1 MVRHTFTLG
10 LAVLLL
16 PSLASAQDAFVGNF
30 SLEGRYSNGRLTSAE
45 VTIRSQGG
53 GLRVQRVGRLTG
65 PNTAPFTW
73 ECQEARKVSE
83 RVLRATYR
91 LEPQG
96 GVTAALAA
104 LGSSAS
110 DAAVA
115 RALSQTNVLEAVYIV
130 SADRRSLREVIVN
143 TTRLGAESRW
153 RQLNASGKR
162 VVATPTGPI
171 TAAELR
177 RRVERELARW
187 HRDYTTEVYA
197 GLLADA
203 APADRADLERQR
215 DLDLDFSSN
224 EVIEGDD
231 MWEENVAEAYSNDDP
246 YHRADGSLVRRS
258 DVRIFV
264 LSMFP
269 EHAGIGLSK
278 TFVVD
283 RRTGEVLEEG
293 DVTD

>member
-1 MVRHTFTLG
+1 MIRHAVTLG

-30 SLEGRYSNGRLTSAE
+30 SLEGRYSNGRRTTADL
-45 VTIRSQGG
+45 TIRSQGG
-53 GLRVQRVGRLTG
+53 ALRVQRVGRLTA
-65 PNTAPFTW
+65 PSTATFTW
-73 ECQEARKVSE
+73 ECQDARKVSA

-96 GVTAALAA
+96 GLSAALAA
-104 LGSSAS
+104 LGPGSS

-115 RALSQTNVLEAVYIV
+115 SALSQTNVLEAVYIV
-130 SADRRSLREVIVN
+130 SADKKSLREIIVN

-162 VVATPTGPI
+162 VVAAPTGPI
-171 TAAELR
+171 SAAELR
-177 RRVERELARW
+177 RRVDAALARW
-187 HRDYTTEVYA
+187 HREWTTETYTA
-197 GLLADA
+197 LLADA
-203 APADRADLERQR
+203 DPSERADLERQR
-215 DLDLDFSSN
+215 DADLDFSSN

-231 MWEENVAEAYSNDDP
+231 LWEDNVDEAYHNDDP
-246 YHRADGSLVRRS
+246 YHRADGSVVRRS
-258 DVRIFV
+258 DVKVYV

-278 TFVVD
+278 AFVVD

-293 DVTD
+293 DLQD